1 MNRTA
6 IRNFATWARTTLIEQ
21 VRSRLHSFGITEKGI
36 VPAQNVAGGIVVNG
50 QTLNGEDADH
60 YHQLK
65 SLIDHSGLTGAALIT
80 KITEEIAY
88 IWFNRLAALRYMEVN
103 GYLSYRCLSSSDPN
117 LVDPDILREVGAIAA
132 AGDFEELDFA
142 KLTVWRELA
151 ASQPN
156 PDEWLYRKLLLL
168 QCRDLSKSIACL
180 FDRDKDYTLLFLP
193 PNLLNSD
200 SILKKLVSA
209 IAEEDWLDIEIV
221 GWLYQFYISEKKD
234 EVIGAKSKVKAED
247 IPAATQ
253 LFTPH
258 WIVRY
263 MVENSLGRL
272 WLEAHP
278 ESSLREK
285 MPYYLER
292 SPLAPLEKGG
302 KDALQVPLIK
312 GDLGGSLNQMEVRS
326 PLAPLEKGG
335 KDALQVPLI
344 KGDLGG
350 SLNQMEVRSPL
361 TPLEKGGKDA
371 LQVPLYKGDLGGSL
385 TPQDLTVCDPACG
398 SGHILVYAF
407 DLLFEIY
414 REQGY
419 SDREIPALILEHN
432 LFGLDI
438 DDRAV
443 QLASFAILM
452 KARARDK
459 RFLRRVASGARLN
472 ILWVRNTRQFFNE
485 RELAGVGQGAIADHQ
500 MSLGLGM
507 AEQLPLGYV
516 APIVRGSLVSFLTEN
531 RAISGELLAILR
543 AFVDADHL
551 GSLIGPPVFDA
562 DRIYGELDRLELS
575 FPIYRDDFGVL
586 RDVVRQAVFLRRQFR
601 VVVANPPYMGSSS
614 FDPKVK
620 AFADKFH
627 PDAKSDLFA
636 MFIERVDKMTTQD
649 SAVGCIMPFVWMF
662 LSSYEKF
669 RANVLD
675 SFTISSLVQLEYN
688 AFEPACVPVCT
699 FTLKKPVNKDELG
712 TYVKLSDFKG
722 HQNQEP
728 KLLEAIKNPNCGYLY
743 HAKSRDFGKIPSSA
757 IAYWVSE
764 KVLEVFSKSEPLGKY
779 TFASEGIKTG
789 NNDRFMR
796 FWFEISSNTSQ
807 ILTLNNPKWRFHH
820 KGGEFRKWYGN
831 LEYVVYWYNNGE
843 DLKNFSG
850 SGIQGVQ
857 SFSRDGAI
865 WSDITSSHY
874 SARLKPV
881 DHLFDSSSPC
891 ASSDDPDL
899 IFQILSY
906 LNTKFVNSIVKIIN
920 PTMHFK
926 VGNYRSIPFI
936 KSNINDLENIKLL
949 CLKCISISRQ
959 DWDNFETSWD
969 FKTHPLTRYKTNLI
983 QQAFENWQQETE
995 SAFQQL
1001 KQLEEENNRYWIA
1014 AYGLQDELTPEVPDA
1029 QITIRRADLTRDIK
1043 SLLSYAVGCIMGRY
1057 ALEREGIRSP
1067 LTPLK
1072 KGGKDD
1078 LQVSIQKEEEK
1089 KEKEEN
1095 SSPPFLRGAG
1105 GDLPSSAIIPI
1116 TSQAYFTDD
1125 IVDQIIE
1132 FLKTA
1137 YSPQHLQANLDYI
1150 ANALTL
1156 KTGENSRDRI
1166 RRYFLDE
1173 FVKDHIQTYKKRPIY
1188 WYFTSGKKKAFGA
1201 LVYLH
1206 RYDTTTLA
1214 RLRTDYVLEL
1224 QRKLDSEIQRE
1235 QQNLAL
1241 LTTTTAKKASQKLI
1255 KDLQDQQL
1263 ELREYQ
1269 AKLQHAA
1276 DKRIAIDL
1284 DDGVA
1289 YNYTLFEGLVYEG
1302 AELKMADLKKKSE
1315 WKRKN
1320 P

>member
-1 MNRTA
+1 
-6 IRNFATWARTTLIEQ
+6 
-21 VRSRLHSFGITEKGI
+21 
-36 VPAQNVAGGIVVNG
+36 
-50 QTLNGEDADH
+50 
-60 YHQLK
+60 
-65 SLIDHSGLTGAALIT
+65 
-80 KITEEIAY
+80 
-88 IWFNRLAALRYMEVN
+88 
-103 GYLSYRCLSSSDPN
+103 
-117 LVDPDILREVGAIAA
+117 
-132 AGDFEELDFA
+132 
-142 KLTVWRELA
+142 
-151 ASQPN
+151 
-156 PDEWLYRKLLLL
+156 
-168 QCRDLSKSIACL
+168 
-180 FDRDKDYTLLFLP
+180 
-193 PNLLNSD
+193 
-200 SILKKLVSA
+200 
-209 IAEEDWLDIEIV
+209 
-221 GWLYQFYISEKKD
+221 
-234 EVIGAKSKVKAED
+234 
-247 IPAATQ
+247 
-253 LFTPH
+253 
-258 WIVRY
+258 
-263 MVENSLGRL
+263 
-272 WLEAHP
+272 
-278 ESSLREK
+278 
-285 MPYYLER
+285 
-292 SPLAPLEKGG
+292 
-302 KDALQVPLIK
+302 
-312 GDLGGSLNQMEVRS
+312 
-326 PLAPLEKGG
+326 
-335 KDALQVPLI
+335 
-344 KGDLGG
+344 
-350 SLNQMEVRSPL
+350 
-361 TPLEKGGKDA
+361 
-371 LQVPLYKGDLGGSL
+371 
-385 TPQDLTVCDPACG
+385 
-398 SGHILVYAF
+398 
-407 DLLFEIY
+407 
-414 REQGY
+414 
-419 SDREIPALILEHN
+419 
-432 LFGLDI
+432 
-438 DDRAV
+438 
-443 QLASFAILM
+443 
-452 KARARDK
+452 
-459 RFLRRVASGARLN
+459 
-472 ILWVRNTRQFFNE
+472 
-485 RELAGVGQGAIADHQ
+485 
-500 MSLGLGM
+500 
-507 AEQLPLGYV
+507 YV

-551 GSLIGPPVFDA
+551 GSLIVPPMFDA
-562 DRIYGELDRLELS
+562 DRIYAELDRLELS
-575 FPIYRDDFGVL
+575 FSIYRDDFGVL

-614 FDPKVK
+614 FDPKVR
-620 AFADKFH
+620 AFADKYH

-757 IAYWVSE
+757 IAYWVSDRILKIFE
-764 KVLEVFSKSEPLGKY
+764 TETPISKVSETRIGM
-779 TFASEGIKTG
+779 ATG
-789 NNDRFMR
+789 ENDRFLR
-796 FWFEISSNTSQ
+796 LWYEVDKLKIGFGFHNRQIAKASKLKWF
-807 ILTLNNPKWRFHH
+807 PFC
-820 KGGEFRKWYGN
+820 KGGDYKRWYGN
-831 LEYVVYWYNNGE
+831 QEYLVDWENDGNILQNLTN
-843 DLKNFSG
+843 DLGKVRAHNFNLDHIFQEALS
-850 SGIQGVQ
+850 
-857 SFSRDGAI
+857 
-865 WSDITSSHY
+865 WSS
-874 SARLKPV
+874 V
-881 DHLFDSSSPC
+881 SSSNFGIRKYGYGFLFGTGGS
-891 ASSDDPDL
+891 ALFTKSENLDAILGFLSSNVAFML
-899 IFQILSY
+899 TQIVSPT
-906 LNTKFVNSIVKIIN
+906 LNFE
-920 PTMHFK
+920 
-926 VGNYRSIPFI
+926 VGDIGSIPFP
-936 KSNINDLENIKLL
+936 KLDSNISDKV
-949 CLKCISISRQ
+949 KDTVSKAISISRQ
-959 DWDNFETSWD
+959 DWDNFEISWD
-969 FKTHPLTRYKTNLI
+969 FKTHPLTRQKTNLI
-983 QQAFENWQQETE
+983 QQAFENWQQESE

-1014 AYGLQDELTPEVPDA
+1014 AYGLQDELTPEVPDE

-1057 ALEREGIRSP
+1057 ALESEGLRSP

-1150 ANALTL
+1150 ANALSL

>member
-21 VRSRLHSFGITEKGI
+21 VRSRLHTFGITEKRI
-36 VPAQNVAGGIVVNG
+36 VPAQSVAGGIVVNG
-50 QTLNGEDADH
+50 QTLNGEDAEH
-60 YHQLK
+60 YRQLK

-168 QCRDLSKSIACL
+168 QCRDLSKAIACL

-285 MPYYLER
+285 MPYYLE
-292 SPLAPLEKGG
+292 
-302 KDALQVPLIK
+302 
-312 GDLGGSLNQMEVRS
+312 RS

-764 KVLEVFSKSEPLGKY
+764 PVIEAFCNMDELGQLTDVRSGLTSGDKSQY
-779 TFASEGIKTG
+779 VR
-789 NNDRFMR
+789 N
-796 FWFEISSNTSQ
+796 WFEVNESQ
-807 ILTLNNPKWRFHH
+807 IKFNASSREEAKQSNLRWFPFNA
-820 KGGEFRKWYGN
+820 GGSARKWYGN
-831 LEYVVYWYNNGE
+831 RINIIDWLDDGINI
-843 DLKNFSG
+843 KNQENSTIRNPNYYFRSG
-850 SGIQGVQ
+850 VTWTDISSSFFCSRFVDQG
-857 SFSRDGAI
+857 FI
-865 WSDITSSHY
+865 FENTSSMLFTSSINY
-874 SARLKPV
+874 SERVLSFLCSNVAY
-881 DHLFDSSSPC
+881 F
-891 ASSDDPDL
+891 L
-899 IFQILSY
+899 INL
-906 LNTKFVNSIVKIIN
+906 LN
-920 PTMHFK
+920 PTLHFG
-926 VGNYRSIPFI
+926 VGEVAKLPFI
-936 KSNINDLENIKLL
+936 DLDKHNDVDQLAEKA
-949 CLKCISISRQ
+949 ISISRQ

-1089 KEKEEN
+1089 KEKKEN

-1320 P
+1320 Q